1 MNYTIHQLKIFLKVL
16 ETKSITKTAEELYMT
31 QPAISIQLKNFQ
43 DQFKIPLTEIHG
55 RQLYVTDFGY
65 EIGEIAKRVLE
76 NLEEIQFKTKAYQ
89 GVLTGKLKI
98 ATAST
103 GKYVMPYFLSG
114 FMNKY
119 EGIDFNLDVTN
130 KTKVIESLKNN
141 EIDFA
146 LVSILPDELDVLHEE
161 LIENKL
167 FLVGNSAE
175 PAKNAS
181 LIYREKGSATRAE
194 MEAFFKETELNSRKK
209 LELTSNEAVKQS
221 IIAGLGISIVPVI
234 GIKNEIQNGSL
245 HIIKRKGLPIVNTWR
260 LIWLKNKKL
269 SPVAEAYLQF
279 IKNEKER
286 VIQEY
291 FGWYE
296 NY

>member
-119 EGIDFNLDVTN
+119 DGIDFNLDVTN

-279 IKNEKER
+279 IQNEKER
-286 VIQEY
+286 VIQDY
-291 FGWYE
+291 FGWSE